1 MNLPNPATTAELLH
15 WLAAH
20 TGTPVVEAHYF
31 PRPGLRCTHYLAV
44 ADWQICDEG
53 IDSAQRLLSFAEFQA
68 AYPHVRW
75 EIDAVDGDPVPNC
88 SEPMTTAIQPGET
101 VSIYTLQL
109 AMAGDTRDRLE
120 NARHADEIAETL
132 REWQYA
138 ADVALR
144 DWRHINP
151 PVVVTA
157 DVTAATIAEGEI
169 FPETNVTFRPAA
181 SIFTAP
187 AQAMARAQRT
197 VPPLILW
204 CKQCD
209 TVSLAMTAPCCD
221 ERGYACPECGSDADS
236 VRVYTVAEA
245 QQLSAEG
252 SSRLAA
258 RFAPVLAQLPTNDP
272 PATDSTPE
280 STSDYVVIFLDG
292 GVITD
297 WQYLS
302 AAEAQLAL
310 VDWTDNDTEKR
321 SGPWDHCLVY
331 SAESDSGDREAWA
344 FPLDYARQPAAYAE
358 GDGKAAPAVV
368 TLIPPELA
376 ARIAQLWGGEL
387 PATATKWRRWIISSL
402 KTLLDRGD
410 IEPFP
415 EHAALLQAALYAAWQ
430 LGQLPG
436 NAPVNPETSAA
447 VINAVNDV
455 PLIPADFDVMTVLAL
470 RPDWDAATAARFL
483 ADKAR
488 DLAAGREAALTEL
501 LTNELNQ
508 WEAHQG

>member
-1 MNLPNPATTAELLH
+1 AL
-15 WLAAH
+15 
-20 TGTPVVEAHYF
+20 
-31 PRPGLRCTHYLAV
+31 
-44 ADWQICDEG
+44 
-53 IDSAQRLLSFAEFQA
+53 
-68 AYPHVRW
+68 
-75 EIDAVDGDPVPNC
+75 
-88 SEPMTTAIQPGET
+88 
-101 VSIYTLQL
+101 
-109 AMAGDTRDRLE
+109 AGDTRNSDE
-120 NARHADEIAETL
+120 NARHCDEIAETL

-157 DVTAATIAEGEI
+157 DATAAAIAEGEI
-169 FPETNVTFRPAA
+169 FPATDVTIRPAA
-181 SIFTAP
+181 SSFTDP

-204 CKQCD
+204 CKRCD
-209 TVSLAMTAPCCD
+209 TVSLATTAPCCD
-221 ERGYACPECGSDADS
+221 VHGYACPECGSAADS

-245 QQLSAEG
+245 QQLSTEG

-272 PATDSTPE
+272 PATDPATVPAP
-280 STSDYVVIFLDG
+280 DYVVVFLDG

-302 AAEAQLAL
+302 AAEAQMAL

-344 FPLDYARQPAAYAE
+344 FPLDYARQQAAYAE

-387 PATATKWRRWIISSL
+387 PTTAAKWRRWIVFSV
-402 KTLLDRGD
+402 KTLLERGEL
-410 IEPFP
+410 EPSP

-430 LGQLPG
+430 LGQLPD
-436 NAPVNPETSAA
+436 NTPVTPETPAA
-447 VINAVNDV
+447 ANDV
-455 PLIPADFDVMTVLAL
+455 QPIPASFDVATVQAM

-483 ADKAR
+483 TEKAR

-501 LTNELNQ
+501 LAHELNQ